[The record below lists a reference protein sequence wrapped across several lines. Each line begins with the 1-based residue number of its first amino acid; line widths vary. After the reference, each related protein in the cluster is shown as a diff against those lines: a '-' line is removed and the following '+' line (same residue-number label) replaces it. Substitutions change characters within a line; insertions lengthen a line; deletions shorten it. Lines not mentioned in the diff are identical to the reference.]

1 MNLFSKN
8 RRTDNVAEINPP
20 KPKPTEKKGL
30 DMSKMPNHY
39 DPVEGRGVELD
50 DLPWVPFPDALSAGG
65 IRWKLLNV
73 APELGSWAA
82 IFDCPAGSSFN
93 SHHHIGP
100 GEYFLTKGRIEV
112 RGGEGDGGE
121 TLKAPAY
128 GYESCQAF
136 HGRTYFPVD
145 SEFYMTFL
153 GPLSFVAEEG
163 GQTLALVTWHA
174 AQAAWE
180 ASLQPA

>member
-1 MNLFSKN
+1 MNRSF
-8 RRTDNVAEINPP
+8 NPI
-20 KPKPTEKKGL
+20 
-30 DMSKMPNHY
+30 
-39 DPVEGRGVELD
+39 EGRAVHLNEIE
-50 DLPWVPFPDALSAGG
+50 WVPFPDALSSGG

-100 GEYFLTKGRIEV
+100 GEYLLTKGRMEV
-112 RGGEGDGGE
+112 RDGKDDGGE
-121 TLKAPAY
+121 TVTAPAY
-128 GYESCQAF
+128 GYEATSAF
-136 HGRTYFPVD
+136 HGKTYFPVD

-153 GPLSFVAEEG
+153 GPLQFVDKPG
-163 GQTLALVTWHA
+163 GETLALVTWDG

-180 ASLQPA
+180 SATAG

>member
-1 MNLFSKN
+1 MNRSFS
-8 RRTDNVAEINPP
+8 
-20 KPKPTEKKGL
+20 
-30 DMSKMPNHY
+30 
-39 DPVEGRGVELD
+39 PVECRAVELD
-50 DLPWVPFPDALSAGG
+50 KVAWVPFPEALSAGG

-82 IFDCPAGSSFN
+82 IFECPAGSSFN

-100 GEYFLTKGRIEV
+100 GEYYLTKGKMEV
-112 RGGEGDGGE
+112 RGGSEDGGD
-121 TLKAPAY
+121 TVVAPAY
-128 GYESCQAF
+128 GYEATSAF

-153 GPLSFVAEEG
+153 GPLQFTDAPG
-163 GQTLALVTWHA
+163 GQTIALVTWDS

-180 ASLQPA
+180 ASQAG